1 MTACV
6 FFILLLLTI
15 YSYALYPPIL
25 WLLQRVA
32 SKPWKVSANTP
43 SVSIVIS
50 VYNEERVIQEKLQN
64 ALALE
69 YPAGLVEVIVS
80 SDGSTDR
87 THDIVREFSDPR
99 VVLKCFERLGK
110 TECLNR
116 VVPQA
121 KGDIV
126 LFTDANAI
134 FPADLLLHVA
144 ANFADPEVGLVTG
157 WTRYVKP
164 GGGEELTGLYAKLER
179 DTKYWESRIASCVGA
194 DGAVFAIRKELY
206 QPLGADDIND
216 FIIPLNVVG
225 QGRRVVL
232 NPAVF
237 CREEAADSDQKAFR
251 RQVRIT
257 TRTLWALRRKREFMN
272 VASHGFFAFFLL
284 SHKALRLAAPIFFL
298 LALLLNLAM
307 LCVSWVF
314 SASLCGFGVF
324 FILALLNAVGLTD
337 NRLAAVC
344 KFLLLTFGAQ
354 LLGWARM
361 AVGVRDKI
369 WTPQR

>member
-1 MTACV
+1 
-6 FFILLLLTI
+6 
-15 YSYALYPPIL
+15 
-25 WLLQRVA
+25 
-32 SKPWKVSANTP
+32 
-43 SVSIVIS
+43 
-50 VYNEERVIQEKLQN
+50 
-64 ALALE
+64 
-69 YPAGLVEVIVS
+69 
-80 SDGSTDR
+80 
-87 THDIVREFSDPR
+87 

-134 FPADLLLHVA
+134 FPPDLLLHVA
-144 ANFADPEVGLVTG
+144 ANFTDPEVGLVTG

-179 DTKYWESRIASCVGA
+179 DTKCWESKIASCVGA
-194 DGAVFAIRKELY
+194 DGAVFAIRKGLY

-232 NPAVF
+232 DPAVF

-257 TRTLWALRRKREFMN
+257 TRTLWALRRKREFL
-272 VASHGFFAFFLL
+272 SFRRHGFFAFFLL
-284 SHKALRLAAPIFFL
+284 SHKVLRLLAPIFFL
-298 LALLLNLAM
+298 LAFLLNIALLRSELIFSIPLA
-307 LCVSWVF
+307 
-314 SASLCGFGVF
+314 GFVF
-324 FILALLNAVGLTD
+324 FFVLGTLNAIGLTKT
-337 NRLAAVC
+337 RVAAVC

-354 LLGWARM
+354 LMGWARM
-361 AVGVRDKI
+361 AVGVHDKI